1 MSKMQIFTYNDT
13 PIRTVEQD
21 GELWWVLV
29 DVCRV
34 LELDSVTRT
43 AERLEED
50 EVSKTQVI
58 DSMGREQIAYAVNEP
73 GLYSVILRSN
83 KAEARGFKR
92 WITHD
97 VLPSIR
103 QKGFYRADAQ
113 RVLTTD
119 DYLRAASIVGACKN
133 ERLPYVFRLLN
144 EAGIQLD
151 MDLLNTKQSKPK
163 DYSTMELLQDAQY
176 NHGISMASIA
186 ERLGDI
192 SRPVLCLYRSGQ
204 RFPPADKAERIRK
217 TVEKMK
223 GAEQ

>member
-1 MSKMQIFTYNDT
+1 MQIFTYNDT
-13 PIRTVEQD
+13 PIRTVEQN

-58 DSMGREQIAYAVNEP
+58 DSMGREQTAYAVNEP

-92 WITHD
+92 WITHE

-103 QKGFYRADAQ
+103 QRGGYSQGGMVMRP
-113 RVLTTD
+113 LTVD
-119 DYLRAASIVGACKN
+119 DYITAAKVIGSCRN
-133 ERLPYVFRLLN
+133 ERLPLVIDKFRQIGIEFDTTLLP
-144 EAGIQLD
+144 AK
-151 MDLLNTKQSKPK
+151 TSKPK

-217 TVEKMK
+217 TVEQMK
-223 GAEQ
+223 GAER

>member
-21 GELWWVLV
+21 GEIWWVLV

-34 LELDSVTRT
+34 LELKDARQ
-43 AERLEED
+43 AAQRLEED
-50 EVSKTQVI
+50 ERCQTTVI
-58 DSMGREQIAYAVNEP
+58 DSMGREQTAYIVNEP
-73 GLYSVILRSN
+73 GLYNIVLRSDKPEA
-83 KAEARGFKR
+83 KAFKR
-92 WITHD
+92 WVTHV

-151 MDLLNTKQSKPK
+151 MDLLNAKQSKSK

-204 RFPPADKAERIRK
+204 RFPPADKAERIKK